1 MFYYN
6 KITNLEFNNKN
17 ILKISTYLEIKQ
29 PYK

>member
-1 MFYYN
+1 MFCDT
-6 KITNLEFNNKN
+6 KITSLEFNNKN